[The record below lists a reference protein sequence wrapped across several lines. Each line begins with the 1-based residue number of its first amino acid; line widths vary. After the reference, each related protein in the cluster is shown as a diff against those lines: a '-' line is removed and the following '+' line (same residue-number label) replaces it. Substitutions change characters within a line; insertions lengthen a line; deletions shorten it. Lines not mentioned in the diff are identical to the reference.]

1 MVSQKVPDRNPG
13 RYPEGHAS
21 RGPEVFE
28 FAGFRVKHGMTKK
41 KKATFYEFINFDLSF
56 NFGYCNLVIGY

>member
-13 RYPEGHAS
+13 RS